1 MGILF
6 RQNAPPI
13 PENRFFPAVRN
24 GQDTYHAV
32 RYEGSRSLS
41 YHLQYK
47 GKISGVFCVR
57 PAQPFILFRSYV
69 MSREIVVQFVQEGDV
84 CTIHTGSPVLGDIV
98 MDYSGYPEDARG
110 GNSSILLLSAAL
122 SCYCGSIRAALVAR
136 DIPFRAI
143 RATAKGIKRPNA
155 DGAMRL
161 ASIDISVAV
170 EADEAYAEKVD
181 HCAAI
186 IKQCLITASLFEGI
200 DVKHSVRRA

>member
-1 MGILF
+1 
-6 RQNAPPI
+6 
-13 PENRFFPAVRN
+13 
-24 GQDTYHAV
+24 
-32 RYEGSRSLS
+32 
-41 YHLQYK
+41 
-47 GKISGVFCVR
+47 
-57 PAQPFILFRSYV
+57 

-122 SCYCGSIRAALVAR
+122 SCYCGSIRAALVGR